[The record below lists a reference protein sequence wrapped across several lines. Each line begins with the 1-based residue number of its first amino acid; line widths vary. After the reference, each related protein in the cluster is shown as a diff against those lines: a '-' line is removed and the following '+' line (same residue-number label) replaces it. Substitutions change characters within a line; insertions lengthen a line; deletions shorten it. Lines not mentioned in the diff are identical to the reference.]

1 MAQMDVFIR
10 GRIIGM
16 YEAGMKPSAIAQ
28 KVSKTDQRSPK
39 VDSVRKT
46 IRKHELDKR
55 WGGERKAGSGRPP
68 LLSAAIEKRI
78 VNIVFAKRGRDVVT
92 VKCIKKAIPSLRM
105 ASDQTNSRA
114 LRKAGLAWL
123 VWQL

>member
-1 MAQMDVFIR
+1 MDVFIR

-46 IRKHELDKR
+46 IQKHELDKR
-55 WGGERKAGSGRPP
+55 
-68 LLSAAIEKRI
+68 
-78 VNIVFAKRGRDVVT
+78 
-92 VKCIKKAIPSLRM
+92 
-105 ASDQTNSRA
+105 
-114 LRKAGLAWL
+114 
-123 VWQL
+123 